1 MVSICETL
9 DRLEIAR
16 ELPRL
21 QPMIE
26 ATLDRQTRTKL
37 YEYLR
42 TERRMLVDSMLGEM
56 QPTLDQPSFASALFF
71 AGFLDRLCQTLQ
83 RDAFLPL
90 ELWIK
95 TLAADPEFESRSS
108 RLLTV
113 ACSMVAD
120 AFRNDVPGHP
130 GVGTYL
136 TLVAVELEVTF
147 TNARLLRQGT
157 PRVDT
162 SKMVPSDHV
171 NDALVSIIRTHSES
185 LYQHALGVS
194 AIAGRIAG
202 AMRMTSEQTTFIER
216 CGLLHGIGKIGI
228 PDRVL
233 HKPEPLDEREWDAM
247 KRYPAMG
254 ASILRTM
261 PALAV
266 FAPVIR
272 AHRERL
278 DGRGYPDGTG
288 AHDIPMQAK
297 VIAVANAFNAMIN
310 DRPYRAALPVADAI
324 DQLQSGAGTQFDSDV
339 VYALVRLVQ
348 PSAQKTALVHQLSS
362 S

>member
-1 MVSICETL
+1 MFSICETL

-26 ATLDRQTRTKL
+26 ATLDRQARTKL
-37 YEYLR
+37 YEYVR
-42 TERRMLVDSMLGEM
+42 AERRMLVDLMLGDM
-56 QPTLDQPSFASALFF
+56 HPTLDQPSFASALFF

-95 TLAADPEFESRSS
+95 ALAADPEFESRSS
-108 RLLTV
+108 RLLAV

-120 AFRNDVPGHP
+120 AFRNDVPGYP

-147 TNARLLRQGT
+147 TNARLLRQGS

-162 SKMVPSDHV
+162 SKLVPADHV
-171 NDALVSIIRTHSES
+171 ADALVSIIRTHSDA

-194 AIAGRIAG
+194 AIAGRLAG
-202 AMRMTSEQTTFIER
+202 ALQMTAEQTAFIER

-228 PDRVL
+228 AERVL
-233 HKPEPLDEREWDAM
+233 NKPAPLTEREWDAI

-266 FAPVIR
+266 LAPVIR

-278 DGRGYPDGTG
+278 DGRGYPDGSG
-288 AHDIPMQAK
+288 AHDIPLQAK
-297 VIAVANAFNAMIN
+297 VVGVANAFNAMIN
-310 DRPYRAALPVADAI
+310 ERPYRSALTVDDALSA
-324 DQLQSGAGTQFDSDV
+324 LQRGAGTEYDPDV
-339 VYALVRLVQ
+339 VYALLQLVQ
-348 PSAQKTALVHQLSS
+348 PGAKKAGLFHQQSLS
-362 S
+362 